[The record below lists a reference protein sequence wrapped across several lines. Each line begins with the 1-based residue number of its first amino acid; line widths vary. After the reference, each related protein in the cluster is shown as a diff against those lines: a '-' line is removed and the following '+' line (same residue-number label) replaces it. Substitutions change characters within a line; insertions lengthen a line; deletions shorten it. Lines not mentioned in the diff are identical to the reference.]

1 MGKMGETDS
10 SQPKENQVPP
20 SINVRPDAPPKYHQ
34 LTHLLY
40 PSPHPK
46 TTSPHNPRS
55 DSNLSYNLKYC
66 HSSHL
71 NRSCVKKKTEHL
83 KSRRK
88 PASRKRSRL
97 TTEDDEEAEEDSNHR
112 DGRPNEEIEEEENIH
127 TNFTLENF
135 ESQLPFW
142 SIQKLRDVL
151 AKRKKACSNRVPPN
165 VQEALVL
172 LQQKYT
178 KSKLMLS
185 LLGRVS
191 ENTTSK
197 FLGENKPSRKKSDWN
212 RFVAFSLISGQTPVP
227 PKGCSEGWEEHNV
240 ILGEAYDDLS
250 KVEKEVFGPKIFQ
263 FFSKIPCYFEDPEG
277 EDDGD
282 KTVKLTHKEDDC
294 YQPLYKKLVNKEK
307 IKFVLSQGTVTH
319 NKTSN
324 AFKKASSH
332 FRRLNS
338 ELFTIANLYNSTYY
352 ILTSSRAPGVNSFC
366 HEYSNDVGWLAITKS
381 KWASKE
387 TFEAYSQA
395 REIQEVLEKATG
407 VSIVKKVRATD
418 ALKGKLQAA
427 LNRTLA
433 EACGTPVEGTTFPK
447 TKDPASKLGLGLQIV
462 QSEQSKLSADLLVKE
477 YEAMNTDKTRKWL
490 EDIESG
496 AFKIQL
502 MD

>member
-1 MGKMGETDS
+1 
-10 SQPKENQVPP
+10 
-20 SINVRPDAPPKYHQ
+20 
-34 LTHLLY
+34 
-40 PSPHPK
+40 
-46 TTSPHNPRS
+46 
-55 DSNLSYNLKYC
+55 
-66 HSSHL
+66 
-71 NRSCVKKKTEHL
+71 
-83 KSRRK
+83 
-88 PASRKRSRL
+88 
-97 TTEDDEEAEEDSNHR
+97 
-112 DGRPNEEIEEEENIH
+112 
-127 TNFTLENF
+127 
-135 ESQLPFW
+135 
-142 SIQKLRDVL
+142 
-151 AKRKKACSNRVPPN
+151 
-165 VQEALVL
+165 
-172 LQQKYT
+172 
-178 KSKLMLS
+178 MLS

-197 FLGENKPSRKKSDWN
+197 F
-212 RFVAFSLISGQTPVP
+212 FLISGQTPVP
-227 PKGCSEGWEEHNV
+227 PKGCSEGWEERNV

-282 KTVKLTHKEDDC
+282 ETVKLTQEEDEC
-294 YQPLYKKLVNKEK
+294 YRPLYEKLVNKEK

-324 AFKKASSH
+324 AFKQASSH

-418 ALKGKLQAA
+418 ALKGKLRAA

-462 QSEQSKLSADLLVKE
+462 QSEQSKLSADSLVKG
-477 YEAMNTDKTRKWL
+477 YEAMNTDGKRKWL

-496 AFKIQL
+496 AFKIQF